1 MNCFFIIV
9 YSGFLSLPV
18 MYILIVE
25 KKTTKKRNITL
36 MYNFLF
42 DSCNS

>member
-25 KKTTKKRNITL
+25 KNPRKKEI
-36 MYNFLF
+36 
-42 DSCNS
+42 

>member
-25 KKTTKKRNITL
+25 KKNHEKKK
-36 MYNFLF
+36 YNSHVQFLF